1 MRKMILPLLL
11 CAALLCACG
20 TVVPP
25 AETIP
30 SAAGEPAGEET
41 PVPEETPD
49 PAAQEQLSALLEE
62 LRQNVTI
69 ATAGSSLRSVAMAA
83 KLLDWAEQAKISD
96 EQIRS
101 ALEPWLA
108 GPEDEIPAE
117 FLEQLGAVDG
127 MFTRLTGDS
136 AHEMEGLL
144 SDAGCE
150 NCGYPWSAEATATVE
165 RIMALAGLR
174 ETDAP

>member
-1 MRKMILPLLL
+1 MRKTGALLLL
-11 CAALLCACG
+11 CALLLCACG
-20 TVVPP
+20 K
-25 AETIP
+25 
-30 SAAGEPAGEET
+30 AAGPEPSLSPASQES
-41 PVPEETPD
+41 PAAD
-49 PAAQEQLSALLEE
+49 PAAQEQLSALLGE

-69 ATAGSSLRSVAMAA
+69 ATAGSSLRAVAMAA
-83 KLLDWAEQAKISD
+83 KLLDWAEQAKSSD

-150 NCGYPWSAEATATVE
+150 NCGYPWSAEAAATVE